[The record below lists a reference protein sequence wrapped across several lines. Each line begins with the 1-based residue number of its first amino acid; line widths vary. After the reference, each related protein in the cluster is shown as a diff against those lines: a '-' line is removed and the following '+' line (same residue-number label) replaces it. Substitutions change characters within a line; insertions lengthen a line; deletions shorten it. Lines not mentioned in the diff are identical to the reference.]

1 MITPSDKYTSLL
13 YAVQNPNRQT
23 DIIPHR
29 GFSIAEAD
37 AETLFKP
44 NTYYIEKDG
53 KYIKAKTYDK
63 NAIYYHEPIY
73 EVDLNKRS
81 IEAPEFLSVELD
93 HNAETIYFSV
103 DRFFDNVDLS
113 TVYCVIQYQNANP
126 DKAKG
131 GYIYPVPYFDIT
143 TKARENKMLFQW
155 AIEGPA
161 TAFSGTVTFS
171 IKFYRIAPKIVYE
184 ADGSQHEL
192 MIYEYILNTQ
202 PQTSKVLYGLDV
214 QATSE
219 NYYFEAS
226 EVEKIYQRIEEVRR
240 TNDLY
245 WIVLSDDGLIDPND
259 PDYPANTINKNDT
272 ITNIIG

>member
-29 GFSIAEAD
+29 GFSIAEEDAD
-37 AETLFKP
+37 KLFKT
-44 NTYYIEKDG
+44 NTYYIEKDS
-53 KYIKAKTYDK
+53 KYIKAMTYDK

-131 GYIYPVPYFDIT
+131 GYIYPVPYFDVT

-161 TAFSGTVTFS
+161 TAFSGPVTFS
-171 IKFYRIAPKIVYE
+171 IKFYRIAAKTIYE
-184 ADGSQHEL
+184 EDGSQRQFRSHKPAKFCMVWTCKQLVKIIILKLVKLKRFIREL
-192 MIYEYILNTQ
+192 KRFVEPMIYI
-202 PQTSKVLYGLDV
+202 GL
-214 QATSE
+214 
-219 NYYFEAS
+219 F
-226 EVEKIYQRIEEVRR
+226 
-240 TNDLY
+240 
-245 WIVLSDDGLIDPND
+245 
-259 PDYPANTINKNDT
+259 
-272 ITNIIG
+272 